1 MNFSKKILIF
11 MGMFGSGKTEIALN
25 VSRLLAKNGERVAL
39 ADIDTISPYYRSRDM
54 RESFAEFG
62 IKIIAPRGKL
72 SHADLPIIP
81 AEVFGYVE
89 NPEFRV
95 VLDVGGNDDGAV
107 VLSSLSTRLP
117 KENCETYYVLNP
129 FRPFND
135 TVENAVLHFLRLQE
149 TSRMK
154 IDYLVNNANI
164 GSETTIEVIQKGEE
178 FMKQVSER
186 VSTQVAFTAVMN
198 GVENGNSIF
207 DKLEMKKYMMN
218 PWEVENA

>member
-1 MNFSKKILIF
+1 
-11 MGMFGSGKTEIALN
+11 
-25 VSRLLAKNGERVAL
+25 
-39 ADIDTISPYYRSRDM
+39 
-54 RESFAEFG
+54 
-62 IKIIAPRGKL
+62 
-72 SHADLPIIP
+72 
-81 AEVFGYVE
+81 
-89 NPEFRV
+89 
-95 VLDVGGNDDGAV
+95 
-107 VLSSLSTRLP
+107 
-117 KENCETYYVLNP
+117 
-129 FRPFND
+129 
-135 TVENAVLHFLRLQE
+135 
-149 TSRMK
+149 MK